1 MASKDLRKI
10 RKNFTEREPS
20 TARLPEVSEF
30 DFTLQI
36 DGQNYNIHIN
46 PALCGRSGGEK

>member
-1 MASKDLRKI
+1 MIVYRLE
-10 RKNFTEREPS
+10 TEREPS

-36 DGQNYNIHIN
+36 DGQNYNIDAFFTN
-46 PALCGRSGGEK
+46 DF

>member
-1 MASKDLRKI
+1 MVTKDRRRI

-30 DFTLQI
+30 DFTLQT
-36 DGQNYNIHIN
+36 DHGQNYNIDAN
-46 PALCGRSGGEK
+46 FAGQRL